1 MEIQVTTNSNFS
13 ITLLEISWVKHWD
26 KSQYLAN
33 FPPPSMYY
41 ALLFFVVESNP
52 SLFPSS
58 AKRILPLENLK
69 SNVQNIFFFSQ
80 KVEKSRK
87 IWRGEGGRDAQ
98 SSPWDMWI
106 SPVIFRHIKLLEW
119 SKVGFRRGS
128 QTFIRCCRERIQQ
141 SPLEFSAI
149 FALRTWFV
157 DLIKMCRQSFGCYSL
172 QDLIVLFC
180 FVVRR
185 RLPWR

>member
-33 FPPPSMYY
+33 FPPPSMYF

-69 SNVQNIFFFSQ
+69 FYVQNRFFFSQ
-80 KVEKSRK
+80 KVEKSRCLFTAHCAS
-87 IWRGEGGRDAQ
+87 WREKNLTGGNAQ

-106 SPVIFRHIKLLEW
+106 SPVIFRPIKLLEW
-119 SKVGFRRGS
+119 SKVGFRRGP
-128 QTFIRCCRERIQQ
+128 QTFIQCCRERIQQ
-141 SPLEFSAI
+141 SPLEFSAF

-157 DLIKMCRQSFGCYSL
+157 DLIKMCRQPFKITYVKFTYPG
-172 QDLIVLFC
+172 
-180 FVVRR
+180 
-185 RLPWR
+185 